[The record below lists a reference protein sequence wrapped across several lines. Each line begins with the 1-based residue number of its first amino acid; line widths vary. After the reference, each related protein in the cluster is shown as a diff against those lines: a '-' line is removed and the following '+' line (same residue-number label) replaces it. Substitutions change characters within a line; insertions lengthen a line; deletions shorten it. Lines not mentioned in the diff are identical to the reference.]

1 MKVKFTAEAKKY
13 ITVAELPH
21 VKKIMAYMKENESD
35 ESLKDYA
42 QMAARVA
49 SGDWNDFEILKAEAE
64 ISKNCR
70 AHDNFHEGSG
80 NLDIWLT
87 IYAFNAYKGFYNIGV
102 YLSDLWQ
109 LTGDNGEEIRSH
121 MYIAEYVKPR

>member
-1 MKVKFTAEAKKY
+1 MKVKFTAEEKKY
-13 ITVAELPH
+13 ITVAEAPH
-21 VKKIMAYMKENESD
+21 VRRIINEMRED
-35 ESLKDYA
+35 DSLEEYA
-42 QMAARVA
+42 QMAARAA

-64 ISKNCR
+64 ISRNCR
-70 AHDNFHEGSG
+70 VHDNFHEGSG

-87 IYAFNAYKGFYNIGV
+87 IYAYNAYKGFYNIGV

-109 LTGDNGEEIRSH
+109 LTNDNGDEIRSH

>member
-13 ITVAELPH
+13 ITVAEMPH
-21 VKKIMAYMKENESD
+21 VRRIID
-35 ESLKDYA
+35 EMREDDSLKDYA
-42 QMAARVA
+42 GMAARVA
-49 SGDWNDFEILKAEAE
+49 SGSNDYFEILKTEAE

>member
-13 ITVAELPH
+13 ITVAEMPH
-21 VKKIMAYMKENESD
+21 VKRIINEMRED
-35 ESLKDYA
+35 DSLKNYA
-42 QMAARVA
+42 EMAARVA

-64 ISKNCR
+64 IAKNRR
-70 AHDNFHEGSG
+70 AHDNYHEGSS

-87 IYAFNAYKGFYNIGV
+87 IYAFNAYKGFYKIGV
-102 YLSDLWQ
+102 CLSDIWQ

>member
-13 ITVAELPH
+13 ITVAEAPH

-42 QMAARVA
+42 QIAARVA

-70 AHDNFHEGSG
+70 AHDNYHEGSG
-80 NLDIWLT
+80 TLDIWLT
-87 IYAFNAYKGFYNIGV
+87 IYAYNAYKGFYNIGV
-102 YLSDLWQ
+102 YLSDIWQ

>member
-13 ITVAELPH
+13 ITVAEMPH
-21 VKKIMAYMKENESD
+21 VRRIID
-35 ESLKDYA
+35 EMREDDSLEEYA

-49 SGDWNDFEILKAEAE
+49 SRDWGDFEILKADAE
-64 ISKNCR
+64 ISRNCR
-70 AHDNFHEGSG
+70 AHNNFHEGSG

-87 IYAFNAYKGFYNIGV
+87 IYAYNAYKGFYNIGV
-102 YLSDLWQ
+102 YLSDIWNI
-109 LTGDNGEEIRSH
+109 TGDNGEEIRSH

>member
-13 ITVAELPH
+13 ITVAEAPH

-87 IYAFNAYKGFYNIGV
+87 IYAYNAYKGFYNIGV
-102 YLSDLWQ
+102 YLSDIWNI
-109 LTGDNGEEIRSH
+109 TGDNGEEIRSH
-121 MYIAEYVKPR
+121 MYIAEYIRK